1 VVAQSNGVVVSGRM
15 LERAQEEV
23 IDRLMENRKIILIL
37 DLDNTILHC
46 LETTVHD
53 ASLPTN
59 IVDCFHIVYME
70 TLLVVKMRK
79 YLR

>member
-1 VVAQSNGVVVSGRM
+1 M

-23 IDRLMENRKIILIL
+23 VDRLMEHRKIILIL

-53 ASLPTN
+53 SSVPSN
-59 IVDCFHIVYME
+59 ITDCFHIVYMD